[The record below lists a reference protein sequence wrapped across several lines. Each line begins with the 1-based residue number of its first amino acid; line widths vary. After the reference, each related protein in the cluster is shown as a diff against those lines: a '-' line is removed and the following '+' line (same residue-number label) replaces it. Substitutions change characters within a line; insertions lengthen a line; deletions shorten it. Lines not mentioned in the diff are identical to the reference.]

1 MLGAGRGSSM
11 AGSERKARTVSERHG
26 ERAWG
31 AARLHETVVCF
42 ARGGREARKQQ
53 RYARPA
59 GEGRGAE
66 AAEAAAMTARPPSP
80 RAWRWSAL
88 ERAGRRVGRGAPL
101 SARRPAHATSLFADD
116 YFLIAHA
123 LTLTT
128 LHYCHAQL
136 RQTKA
141 PRCGVRGDRT
151 RAAACRS
158 TYDSTTH
165 LVDSTTLDTIHGQW
179 ITYTRHTRLARR
191 PPPAAAPRP
200 IRDQCH

>member
-1 MLGAGRGSSM
+1 M

-53 RYARPA
+53 LYARPA

-101 SARRPAHATSLFADD
+101 SARRRAHCSCLR
-116 YFLIAHA
+116 IRMIISS
-123 LTLTT
+123 
-128 LHYCHAQL
+128 CAQWTIMPMRL
-136 RQTKA
+136 R
-141 PRCGVRGDRT
+141 
-151 RAAACRS
+151 
-158 TYDSTTH
+158 
-165 LVDSTTLDTIHGQW
+165 
-179 ITYTRHTRLARR
+179 
-191 PPPAAAPRP
+191 
-200 IRDQCH
+200 